1 MLEIP
6 RARKT
11 SNLSIGPMSLFLSPM
26 KTISST
32 TLRRKSD
39 SRLERR
45 LQFDLTDVD
54 PRTIHLFQHLPEAPK
69 VEVPEIG
76 GPRKDREYTLVLDI
90 DETLV
95 HCSSDPSLPYVFEI
109 EVAPENNSNA
119 PAKKYY
125 VRKRPNTDYFLQ
137 EVSQHFE
144 VIAFTAGYK
153 RYANRILD
161 YLDPEGTIFS
171 HRLYRD
177 SCYIKDRKYIKNL
190 NALGRDLNK
199 TILVDNSIE
208 ALGFQL
214 DNGVLIKSWTSD
226 PYDDQLLLV
235 LDVLSNLLVVQ
246 ANVPRYLRNQ
256 FGLSRFIEHQIDL
269 MHQHH

>member
-137 EVSQHFE
+137 EVSQ
-144 VIAFTAGYK
+144 
-153 RYANRILD
+153 
-161 YLDPEGTIFS
+161 
-171 HRLYRD
+171 
-177 SCYIKDRKYIKNL
+177 
-190 NALGRDLNK
+190 
-199 TILVDNSIE
+199 
-208 ALGFQL
+208 
-214 DNGVLIKSWTSD
+214 
-226 PYDDQLLLV
+226 
-235 LDVLSNLLVVQ
+235 
-246 ANVPRYLRNQ
+246 
-256 FGLSRFIEHQIDL
+256 
-269 MHQHH
+269 